1 MSEADNEAD
10 NSNEAEN
17 NSIDFEELSESQ
29 KEIVGKHPE
38 IRKMLRYEETSVP
51 QVAGMLRNLTE
62 SEDGTEAAEAY
73 ELLVSGIAERSGR
86 VTEATVRKVLS
97 NLPEEYDE
105 ANPDND

>member
-1 MSEADNEAD
+1 MSESEGND
-10 NSNEAEN
+10 NSNEAETT
-17 NSIDFEELSESQ
+17 IDFNELSESQ
-29 KEIVGKHPE
+29 KEVLGTHPE
-38 IRKMLRYEETSVP
+38 VRKMLRYEETSIP

-62 SEDGTEAAEAY
+62 ADEGSESAEAY

-105 ANPDND
+105 ANPDNGD